1 MFVKLLKAANF
12 RNYSSLEAGLS
23 PGINVFYG
31 ENGSGKTNVIEALY
45 WLSFARSFRISED
58 SGLVMHSKEACSA
71 CASVSDSGLDKEF
84 SAEYSITSRKKT
96 LKENNNRLKRV
107 SDIIGKLPVVLFSP
121 ENIFIVKGEPIN
133 RRKFID
139 DLLSQ
144 VSPEYY
150 AILNKYLKEVSHR
163 NYLLKGIR
171 EGRLKKEMLEVWNH
185 QVMENGIK
193 ILELRVKAVAGL
205 NSLLASELLKGRM
218 DITLKYASKNF
229 EDFSD
234 SGLRQA
240 YKKFFS
246 ENLNEEIARASTLC
260 GPHRD
265 DIEISFSGRS
275 AKLYASEGQQ
285 RVSAILLKLSE
296 GLFIKNNRGS
306 YPVVLLD
313 DFSSELDNPNRQFV
327 GSTFGHFKQIIITT
341 TYTENLKGFDA
352 AKIYRVSEGRLTEEQ

>member
-1 MFVKLLKAANF
+1 MYIKKLNAVNF
-12 RNYSSLEAGLS
+12 RNYKSLDASLS

-45 WLSFARSFRISED
+45 WLSFAKSFRVSED
-58 SGLVMHSKEACSA
+58 SGLVSHGQEYCSA
-71 CASVSDSGLDKEF
+71 GAAVSDSGLDKDF
-84 SAEYSITSRKKT
+84 SAEYTVLNRKKT
-96 LKENNNRLKRV
+96 LKENGNRLRRV

-121 ENIFIVKGEPIN
+121 ENIFIVKGEPVY

-150 AILNKYLKEVSHR
+150 LILNKYLKEVSHR

-171 EGRLKKEMLEVWNH
+171 EGRLKRDTLEVWNN
-185 QVMENGIK
+185 QVMENGIR
-193 ILELRVKAVAGL
+193 ILELRVKAVEGL
-205 NSLLASELLKGRM
+205 NSLLSSELLGGKM
-218 DITLKYASKNF
+218 DITLRYASKNF
-229 EDFSD
+229 TEFSD
-234 SGLRQA
+234 SYLRQE
-240 YKKFFS
+240 YTKFFAV
-246 ENLNEEIARASTLC
+246 NMNEEIARASTLC

-275 AKLYASEGQQ
+275 AKLFASEGQQ
-285 RVSAILLKLSE
+285 RVSAIMIKLSE

-327 GSTFGHFKQIIITT
+327 GNTFSHFKQIIITT
-341 TYTENLKGFDA
+341 TYMENLKGFDPS
-352 AKIYRVSEGRLTEEQ
+352 KVYKVKEGSLTEE